1 MNDLI
6 VKDVPFCGTELLAVQ
21 QKENG
26 KIYVGINSIL
36 RELGFNEEQVRYRRD
51 KWNADKVLSKGVQ
64 KFSHPLKDGGT
75 QETYCM
81 EIKRLPL
88 ALAKIE
94 ITPKME
100 KEMPELSEK
109 LEKYQDECADV
120 LAEAFLPQAH
130 NVKQLTITSRDI
142 AIMTTSK
149 NLHGKV
155 VQNIKDCIT
164 ELEQMGFNVSEFFI
178 LDSYIGANKQENPQY
193 ICTERGCEYYSGKLE
208 SEKRKVFIEEF
219 TDRFER
225 MRNVLEGKPVKK
237 MPKAVCP
244 ADVQEKEPL
253 IRLYKNNAWGILLA
267 DNEVYILN
275 PGDIETLSRFISE
288 MEKQNIG
295 QIQCVVSA
303 FLKSMKKSER
313 LEEITSWGVKEQSK
327 ELLPDKAA
335 QKPKRTSSRDDN
347 APFITFEQAKNRYN
361 MGFTKI
367 TQLAKESGALIRY
380 GKSVRYDRAKMDAY
394 LAKEYSE

>member
-1 MNDLI
+1 MEELKVIESELVPVYETDKGQKVVYGSELHTVLEVKSRFNDWIKNRLNDCDAAEN
-6 VKDVPFCGTELLAVQ
+6 KDFQTLTKNLVGGGKQTEYIIQLATA
-21 QKENG
+21 KEMAMLERNDKG
-26 KIYVGINSIL
+26 K
-36 RELGFNEEQVRYRRD
+36 QVRRYFI
-51 KWNADKVLSKGVQ
+51 KVEEEYKEIVQ
-64 KFSHPLKDGGT
+64 NGT
-75 QETYCM
+75 T
-81 EIKRLPL
+81 
-88 ALAKIE
+88 
-94 ITPKME
+94 
-100 KEMPELSEK
+100 
-109 LEKYQDECADV
+109 
-120 LAEAFLPQAH
+120 H

-142 AIMTTSK
+142 AVMTTSK
-149 NLHGKV
+149 NLHAKV
-155 VQNIKDCIT
+155 IANIRDCIA
-164 ELEQMGFNVSEFFI
+164 ELEEMGFHAREFFI

-208 SEKRKVFIEEF
+208 PDKRKVFIEEF

-237 MPKAVCP
+237 MPKAVRP

-275 PGDIETLSRFISE
+275 PGDVETLSRFISE

-295 QIQCVVSA
+295 QIQCIVSA

-313 LEEITSWGVKEQSK
+313 LEEIASWGAKEKGQQQP
-327 ELLPDKAA
+327 LLPDKTA

-380 GKSVRYDRAKMDAY
+380 GKSVRYDRVKMDAY

>member
-1 MNDLI
+1 MNDFI

-36 RELGFNEEQVRYRRD
+36 RELGFDEKQVEYRRD
-51 KWNADKVLSKGVQ
+51 KWTQDKVIGKGTL
-64 KFSHPLKDGGT
+64 KFSGTLLGAKTGKDV
-75 QETYCM
+75 YCM

-130 NVKQLTITSRDI
+130 NVEKLTIDSREI
-142 AIMTTSK
+142 AKIT
-149 NLHGKV
+149 GKMHCSV
-155 VQNIKDCIT
+155 MKEIECCMLTMQG
-164 ELEQMGFNVSEFFI
+164 MGFIDEEFFQKA
-178 LDSYIGANKQENPQY
+178 SYIGANNQWNTMYK
-193 ICTERGCEYYSGKLE
+193 CTEQGCEWFSRQLE
-208 SEKRKVFIEEF
+208 PEKRKSFLEEI

-275 PGDIETLSRFISE
+275 PGDIETLGRFISE
-288 MEKQNIG
+288 MEKQSIA
-295 QIQCVVSA
+295 QIQCVVSV

-313 LEEITSWGVKEQSK
+313 LEEIASWG
-327 ELLPDKAA
+327 
-335 QKPKRTSSRDDN
+335 
-347 APFITFEQAKNRYN
+347 
-361 MGFTKI
+361 
-367 TQLAKESGALIRY
+367 
-380 GKSVRYDRAKMDAY
+380 
-394 LAKEYSE
+394 